1 MLYFFSSALLFIGV
15 WYFLSTTVFKR
26 LFEILELREAR
37 TVGDESQAVE
47 KRREARQLDS
57 KTDEALRKIRLDAIV
72 QRDAKVQE
80 AKLEAQRLVDR
91 AAAAAGDE
99 LKRAGDAIAFLRDE
113 ARTELPAEA
122 ERLADTVVQ
131 RVLETHGQP
140 TVH

>member
-47 KRREARQLDS
+47 KRREARQLDA